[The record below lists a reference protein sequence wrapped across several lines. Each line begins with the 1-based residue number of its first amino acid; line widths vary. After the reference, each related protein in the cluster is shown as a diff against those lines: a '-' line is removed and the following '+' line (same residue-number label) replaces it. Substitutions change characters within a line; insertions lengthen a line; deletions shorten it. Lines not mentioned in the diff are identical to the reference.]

1 MIQKIKPLHGTNLDC
16 PDDTIQWRAKFS
28 SGTTNASTGYI
39 TKYAIHAP
47 SRGNL
52 VLIPGMASNCK
63 TEPLM
68 QKFITW
74 GLLHNYNVYSLE
86 TFLGCFQPDVN
97 LKCAQKNTVPE
108 LINLVDRGLTIITQH
123 AISQPLRIVAHSAGA
138 VSTISAINRQIDQD
152 RLINIFN
159 ITLFAP
165 FISDERFNRI
175 KKFYRMRSKSDEEFQ
190 RTPIRIENPF
200 ISAPHP
206 RYISVMPEFFEQM
219 INLNITTKAVEKY
232 TFPVTIVAGGR
243 DTKVSSSILHDLYKR
258 LAALPNGNM
267 FHYVLLPKSNHSFI
281 CPPNDWFYIISRIN
295 PYVSSYQ
302 SR

>member
-1 MIQKIKPLHGTNLDC
+1 MVQKIKLLKNIT
-16 PDDTIQWRAKFS
+16 PDTTFQTVQWRAKFS
-28 SGTTNASTGYI
+28 SGTQIASTGYI
-39 TKYAIHAP
+39 TKYAVNVP

-68 QKFITW
+68 QDFIAW

-108 LINLVDRGLTIITQH
+108 LINLVDQGLTLITKH
-123 AISQPLRIVAHSAGA
+123 ATPQPLRIVAHSAGA
-138 VSTISAINRQIDQD
+138 VSTISAINRQIAQG
-152 RLINIFN
+152 RSVNIFN

-175 KKFYRMRSKSDEEFQ
+175 KQFYRLRSKSDEEFQ

-200 ISAPHP
+200 VSAPHP

-219 INLNITTKAVEKY
+219 INLNITSKEIETY
-232 TFPVTIVAGGR
+232 TFPVTIIAGGR
-243 DTKVSSSILHDLYKR
+243 DTKVSSNILHKLYKK
-258 LAALPNGNM
+258 LSALPNGHLFN
-267 FHYVLLPKSNHSFI
+267 YVLLPKSNHSFVY
-281 CPPNDWFYIISRIN
+281 PSHDWFNMISKIN
-295 PYVSSYQ
+295 PYAFYGLL
-302 SR
+302 R

>member
-1 MIQKIKPLHGTNLDC
+1 MIQNIKPLPGINLDC
-16 PDDTIQWRAKFS
+16 PEHAIQWRAKFP
-28 SGTTNASTGYI
+28 SGTKAASTGYI
-39 TKYAIHAP
+39 TKYAVNVP

-52 VLIPGMASNCK
+52 VLVPGMASNCK

-68 QKFITW
+68 QKFIT
-74 GLLHNYNVYSLE
+74 GRLLHNYNVYSLE
-86 TFLGCFQPDVN
+86 TFLGCFQSDVN

-108 LINLVDRGLTIITQH
+108 LINLVDRGLTIISQH
-123 AISQPLRIVAHSAGA
+123 ATPQPMRIVAHSAGA
-138 VSTISAINRQIDQD
+138 VSTISAINRQIAQD

-175 KKFYRMRSKSDEEFQ
+175 KKFYRCRSKSDAEFQ

-200 ISAPHP
+200 VAAPRP
-206 RYISVMPEFFEQM
+206 RYISVMPEFFEQ
-219 INLNITTKAVEKY
+219 ITHLNIATAEVEKY

-243 DTKVSSSILHDLYKR
+243 DSRVPSDILYDLYKK
-258 LAALPNGNM
+258 LSALPNGNM
-267 FHYVLLPKSNHSFI
+267 FNYVLFPQSNHSFTY
-281 CPPNDWFYIISRIN
+281 PSKDWFNMISTIN
-295 PYVSSYQ
+295 PYISHNQ